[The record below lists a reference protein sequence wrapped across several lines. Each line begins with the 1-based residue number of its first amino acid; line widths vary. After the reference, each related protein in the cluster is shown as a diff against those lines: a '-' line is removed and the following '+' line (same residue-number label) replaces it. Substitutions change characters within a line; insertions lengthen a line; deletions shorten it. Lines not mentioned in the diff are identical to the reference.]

1 MQWSSLNTRQAGGE
15 PIQPARRFQD
25 VSTEGALFEA
35 RRNAA
40 NTVAFE
46 ADSQTL
52 VRKSGGQA
60 VSKRARPEPSKKER
74 QCKRGPNGT
83 FRKSQQSCQLSDWLS
98 MAAIDDSQSFESPA
112 AWKLKS
118 FLLKVFGVVSSSVSA
133 SWFKLRTVLVGEN
146 SSSSNV
152 RTVEAG
158 ETASAMI
165 GRVGW
170 MRCAPLSYFWGP

>member
-1 MQWSSLNTRQAGGE
+1 VQWSSLKTLQAGGE

-40 NTVAFE
+40 NTVAFD

-52 VRKSGGQA
+52 VRSRGGQA
-60 VSKRARPEPSKKER
+60 VSKRARPEPSKNER
-74 QCKRGPNGT
+74 QCKRGPKGT

-98 MAAIDDSQSFESPA
+98 MAAMLLSQSFESPA

-118 FLLKVFGVVSSSVSA
+118 FRRREVGVSSSVAA
-133 SWFKLRTVLVGEN
+133 S
-146 SSSSNV
+146 
-152 RTVEAG
+152 
-158 ETASAMI
+158 
-165 GRVGW
+165 
-170 MRCAPLSYFWGP
+170 

>member
-1 MQWSSLNTRQAGGE
+1 VQWSSLNTRQAGGE

-25 VSTEGALFEA
+25 VSTAGALFDA

-52 VRKSGGQA
+52 VRKRGGQA
-60 VSKRARPEPSKKER
+60 VSKRASPEPSKKER

-98 MAAIDDSQSFESPA
+98 MAAMLLSQSLESPA
-112 AWKLKS
+112 AWKLRS
-118 FLLKVFGVVSSSVSA
+118 FRRSVVGVSSSVSA

-146 SSSSNV
+146 SSSSKV

-158 ETASAMI
+158 ETASIFASTA
-165 GRVGW
+165 W
-170 MRCAPLSYFWGP
+170 MSAPP